1 MSNRHNGRRSRK
13 ASPLKAWLVA
23 LCALAVLLLGVFL
36 ALSLESRLSAP
47 IENAGQ
53 RITAYTAHR
62 DGEQVFMN
70 GQWHVARNLDTLLVI
85 GVDDFGAMTS
95 SNSYNNSSQA
105 DFLALFVRDQDT
117 GERAVL
123 HLNRDA
129 MTDIPVLGLTGQRAG
144 STWGQLALSFN
155 YGRGQEDSC
164 KNVVDAVS
172 HLLYG
177 VEIDHYIA
185 VTMDAVPIMNDW
197 VGGVEVEVKDDFTGI
212 DDTLKLGSMV
222 KLQGD
227 RALTYVRT
235 RRGLEDSTN
244 LRRMERQR
252 QYATAWMEAAQPFLQ
267 DTKAIA
273 DLILSIDKYHYTDY
287 TVEQFVQFGDM
298 LTSKGELPSYEL
310 PGENVLGKVYMEY
323 HVDDA
328 ALADMVLR
336 LFYTPVL

>member
-1 MSNRHNGRRSRK
+1 MSRRHERRHHGANPVK
-13 ASPLKAWLVA
+13 VCLAL
-23 LCALAVLLLGVFL
+23 LCALVVLALGVFL
-36 ALSLESRLSAP
+36 AYSLDSRLSAP

-53 RITAYTAHR
+53 RVTAYTVAR
-62 DGEQVFMN
+62 EGAQVFMN
-70 GQWHVARNLDTLLVI
+70 GQWHVGKDLDTLLVI

-95 SNSYNNSSQA
+95 SQSYNNSSQA
-105 DFLALFVRDQDT
+105 DFLALFLRDRDT

-129 MTDIPVLGLTGQRAG
+129 MTDIPVLGVTGQKAG
-144 STWGQLALSFN
+144 TIYGQLALSFN

-197 VGGVEVEVKDDFTGI
+197 VGGVEVEVLDDFTGI

-244 LRRMERQR
+244 LHRMERQR
-252 QYATAWMEAAQPFLQ
+252 QYATAWMAAAQPYLQ

-273 DLILSIDKYHYTDY
+273 ELILSIEKYHYTNY

-298 LTSKGELPSYEL
+298 LTAAGELKSYEL
-310 PGENVLGKVYMEY
+310 PGENVLGDVYMEY

-328 ALADMVLR
+328 ALENMILN
-336 LFYTPVL
+336 LFYMPVSE

>member
-1 MSNRHNGRRSRK
+1 MSRRHGRRRRRANPVK
-13 ASPLKAWLVA
+13 ICLIM
-23 LCALAVLLLGVFL
+23 LCVLAVLILGVFL
-36 ALSLESRLSAP
+36 AYTLDFRLSAP

-53 RITAYTAHR
+53 RMTAYTATR
-62 DGEQVFMN
+62 EGAQVFMN
-70 GQWHVARNLDTLLVI
+70 GRWHVGRDLDTLLVI
-85 GVDDFGAMTS
+85 GVDDFGVMTS
-95 SNSYNNSSQA
+95 SQSYNNSSQA
-105 DFLALFVRDQDT
+105 DFLALFLRDRDT

-129 MTDIPVLGLTGQRAG
+129 MTDIPVLGVTGRKAG
-144 STWGQLALSFN
+144 TTYGQLALSFN

-164 KNVVDAVS
+164 KNVVEAVS

-197 VGGVEVEVKDDFTGI
+197 VGGVEVEVLDDFTGI

-244 LRRMERQR
+244 LHRMERQR
-252 QYATAWMEAAQPFLQ
+252 QYATAWMAAAQPYLK

-273 DLILSIDKYHYTDY
+273 DLILSIDKYHFTDY

-298 LTSKGELPSYEL
+298 LTADNELVSYEL

-323 HVDDA
+323 HVDDT
-328 ALADMVLR
+328 ALEDMILK
-336 LFYTPVL
+336 LFYVPVE

>member
-1 MSNRHNGRRSRK
+1 MSKRHVRNSRRVNRTK
-13 ASPLKAWLVA
+13 ICLA
-23 LCALAVLLLGVFL
+23 LCGVFAVLILGIVL
-36 ALSLESRLSAP
+36 ALTLDSRLSAP
-47 IENAGQ
+47 IENAG
-53 RITAYTAHR
+53 RRVTAYTVHR

-70 GQWHVARNLDTLLVI
+70 GQWHVGRNLDTLLLI

-117 GERAVL
+117 GERAVI

-129 MTDIPVLGLTGQRAG
+129 MTNIPVLGLTGQKAG
-144 STWGQLALSFN
+144 TTWGQLALSFN

-172 HLLYG
+172 NLLFG
-177 VEIDHYIA
+177 VEIDHYLA

-197 VGGVEVEVKDDFTGI
+197 VGGVEVQVLDDFTGI

-235 RRGLEDSTN
+235 RMGLEDSTN
-244 LRRMERQR
+244 LHRMERQR
-252 QYATAWMEAAQPFLQ
+252 QYAENWMAAAQPYLK

-273 DLILSIDKYHYTDY
+273 DLILSIEEYHFTNY
-287 TVEQFVQFGDM
+287 TVEQFAQFGEM
-298 LTSKGELPSYEL
+298 LTAKNELVSYEL

-328 ALADMVLR
+328 ALAEMVLK